1 MIGYVQ
7 FVALNIAI
15 GYSHNACISFNI
27 EFQFVVGIGYTATF
41 AIYGDDAHM
50 LQILAISLIDTFG
63 QYVGIKDDWFQ
74 LVQKLVAQEGI
85 LVLAICLPVGVIG
98 NGLQLNS
105 LTSGFDSMAGYHLTV
120 FVGHGF

>member
-7 FVALNIAI
+7 FVALNITI

-41 AIYGDDAHM
+41 AIYGDDTHM
-50 LQILAISLIDTFG
+50 LQILAISL
-63 QYVGIKDDWFQ
+63 
-74 LVQKLVAQEGI
+74 
-85 LVLAICLPVGVIG
+85 PVSVIRSS
-98 NGLQLNS
+98 LKFDS
-105 LTSGFDSMAGYHLTV
+105 LTSGFDSMTGYHLTV